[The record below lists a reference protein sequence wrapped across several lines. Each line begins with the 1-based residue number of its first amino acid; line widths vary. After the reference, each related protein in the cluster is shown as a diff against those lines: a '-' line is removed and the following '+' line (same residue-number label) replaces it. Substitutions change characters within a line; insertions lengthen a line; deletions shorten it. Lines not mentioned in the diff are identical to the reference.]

1 LEQASR
7 EKGKLMAEMLRR
19 CSTALLA
26 CVMCCFGAA
35 AQSAQPSNN
44 IMFKTL
50 MIKSKTEAGTMFSI
64 EVDNREYWLTAKH
77 ILTGRK
83 SGPVGEVI
91 EKTVSLDALV
101 PIGEA
106 IKWESIQFA
115 VIDPGKDIDIVVLA
129 PTIKFLDIGIPSL
142 KVSSGT
148 FGMGEEC
155 SFLGFPF
162 ANTWTATF
170 SNSTRY
176 KMPFIKHCYISGII
190 RSPTAILVL
199 DGINNP
205 GFSGGP
211 VLYHTGLDQVVLGV
225 ISGYHN
231 EPGEVHSIE
240 VPDVPT
246 AAQAPDNKKPT
257 KKKDVVDLNTG
268 IILAFM
274 ADVAVDAI
282 KKNPI
287 GRLVEAK

>member
-1 LEQASR
+1 MTKTLGRFGSAV
-7 EKGKLMAEMLRR
+7 LVCVLY
-19 CSTALLA
+19 CSA
-26 CVMCCFGAA
+26 VG
-35 AQSAQPSNN
+35 AQSAEPTSN
-44 IMFKTL
+44 ILFKTL
-50 MIKSKTEAGTMFSI
+50 MIRTKTEAGTMFSI

-83 SGPVGEVI
+83 SGPAGEVS
-91 EKTVSLDALV
+91 EKTVSLDVLD
-101 PIGEA
+101 PIGDA
-106 IKWESIQFA
+106 IKWNPNQFT
-115 VIDPGKDIDIVVLA
+115 VIDPGKDIDIVVLV
-129 PTIKFLDIGIPSL
+129 PTTVLQDIKIPSL
-142 KVSSGT
+142 KVSSEG

-162 ANTWTATF
+162 ASTWTATF
-170 SNSTRY
+170 SSTPY

-190 RSPTAILVL
+190 RQSAAVLVL

-211 VLYHTGLDQVVLGV
+211 VLYHTGPNQVVLGV

-246 AAQAPDNKKPT
+246 SAQAPDNKKPKPNGN
-257 KKKDVVDLNTG
+257 KKIDVVDLNTG
-268 IILAFM
+268 IIFAFA

-287 GRLVEAK
+287 GRLVEVK

>member
-1 LEQASR
+1 
-7 EKGKLMAEMLRR
+7 
-19 CSTALLA
+19 
-26 CVMCCFGAA
+26 
-35 AQSAQPSNN
+35 
-44 IMFKTL
+44 
-50 MIKSKTEAGTMFSI
+50 MIKSKIEAGTMFSI
-64 EVDNREYWLTAKH
+64 EVDSREYWLTAKH
-77 ILTGRK
+77 IVTGRK
-83 SGPVGEVI
+83 SGPAGEVS
-91 EKTVSLDALV
+91 EKTVSLDVLD
-101 PIGEA
+101 PTGDA
-106 IKWESIQFA
+106 IKWNSVQFA
-115 VIDPGKDIDIVVLA
+115 VIDPGKDIDIVVLVPNA
-129 PTIKFLDIGIPSL
+129 KLQDIGIPSL

-162 ANTWTATF
+162 ASTWTATF
-170 SNSTRY
+170 SNSAQY

-190 RSPTAILVL
+190 KQPAAVLVL

-211 VLYHTGLDQVVLGV
+211 VLYHTGPNQVVLGV

-240 VPDVPT
+240 VPDTPT
-246 AAQAPDNKKPT
+246 AAQTPDNKKSSGT

-287 GRLVEAK
+287 GHLVEVK